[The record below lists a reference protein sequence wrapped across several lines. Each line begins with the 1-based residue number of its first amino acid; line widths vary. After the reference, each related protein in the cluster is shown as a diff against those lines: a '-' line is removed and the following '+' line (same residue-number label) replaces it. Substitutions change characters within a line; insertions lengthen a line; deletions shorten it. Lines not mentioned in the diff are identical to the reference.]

1 MEDTVSNSKARER
14 RLTMYLMADWQDLR
28 GHRLCPVAGDFAAS
42 VPPEL
47 FPYCFIVLPA
57 GTLSDSRLC
66 NIGEYL
72 ARMSGLTTTS
82 LALSE
87 VPGETLL
94 GVATRLLATALERVT
109 PTLENGE
116 LEDRQGKRNVYRA
129 ILLPLE
135 DGHGVIAQVFGGA
148 RCEACEDNTRV

>member
-1 MEDTVSNSKARER
+1 MEDAISNSKARER

-28 GHRLCPVAGDFAAS
+28 GNRRCPVARDFAVS
-42 VPPEL
+42 IPPDL
-47 FPYCFIVLPA
+47 LPYCFIFLPA
-57 GTLSDSRLC
+57 GTLDDSRLC
-66 NIGEYL
+66 NVGEYL

-94 GVATRLLATALERVT
+94 GVATRSVGTALERAV
-109 PTLENGE
+109 PTLEDGE
-116 LEDRQGKRNVYRA
+116 FEDRQGKRNVYRA

-135 DGHGVIAQVFGGA
+135 DEQGEIVQLLGGV
-148 RCEACEDNTRV
+148 RCEAREDNMQV

>member
-1 MEDTVSNSKARER
+1 MEDTVSNSEARER
-14 RLTMYLMADWQDLR
+14 RLTMYLMANWQDLR
-28 GHRLCPVAGDFAAS
+28 GNRCCPVAGDFAAS
-42 VPPEL
+42 IPPDL
-47 FPYCFIVLPA
+47 LPYCFIVLPA

-94 GVATRLLATALERVT
+94 GVATRSVDTALERAV
-109 PTLENGE
+109 PTLETGE
-116 LEDRQGKRNVYRA
+116 FEDRQGKRNVYRA

-135 DGHGVIAQVFGGA
+135 DGHGVIVQVFGGA
-148 RCEACEDNTRV
+148 RCEVRDDNMQV

>member
-1 MEDTVSNSKARER
+1 MEDKVPFPLARER

-28 GHRLCPVAGDFAAS
+28 GNRRCPVARDFAVS
-42 VPPEL
+42 IPPDL
-47 FPYCFIVLPA
+47 LPYCFTFLPA
-57 GTLSDSRLC
+57 ETLDDSRLC
-66 NIGEYL
+66 NVGEYL

-94 GVATRLLATALERVT
+94 GVATGLLATALERAT

-116 LEDRQGKRNVYRA
+116 FEDRQGKRNVYRA

-135 DGHGVIAQVFGGA
+135 DEQGEIVQLLGGV
-148 RCEACEDNTRV
+148 RCEAREDNMQV

>member
-1 MEDTVSNSKARER
+1 MEDAVPNSMARER

-28 GHRLCPVAGDFAAS
+28 GNRRCPVARDFAAS
-42 VPPEL
+42 IPPEVL
-47 FPYCFIVLPA
+47 PYCFIVLPA
-57 GTLSDSRLC
+57 GVLDDSRLC

-72 ARMSGLTTTS
+72 ARMSELTTTS

-94 GVATRLLATALERVT
+94 GVATRLLRTALERAT
-109 PTLENGE
+109 PTLEKGE
-116 LEDRQGKRNVYRA
+116 FEDRQGKWNVYRA

-135 DGHGVIAQVFGGA
+135 DGHGVIVQIFGGA
-148 RCEACEDNTRV
+148 RCEAREDNMQV